1 MNRTV
6 RAEPHDET
14 ATGDYSAMVEKLNGT
29 PPGKVHD
36 KPRQA
41 PAPGYDVTPWFLAL
55 LQSCVFGALSYLA
68 LSERV
73 ITLGGRHGGHFY
85 EGVAAVWI
93 GFALLAGAMLVLL
106 KPIRRS
112 RLFLPVG
119 LFFVAA
125 WVAIVV
131 RYFAA

>member
-1 MNRTV
+1 MDRSV
-6 RAEPHDET
+6 RAKAHDEI

-29 PPGKVHD
+29 PPGKVQE
-36 KPRQA
+36 KPRQSRL
-41 PAPGYDVTPWFLAL
+41 PGYDVTPWFLAL
-55 LQSCVFGALSYLA
+55 LQSCIFGGLSYLA

-85 EGVAAVWI
+85 EGLAAVWV

-112 RLFLPVG
+112 RLFFPVG
-119 LFFVAA
+119 MFFVAA
-125 WVAIVV
+125 WVAVV
-131 RYFAA
+131 VWYFAA